1 MRDIVWLSSLTLGLI
16 WLIAHFW
23 SRFNVPT
30 HTAKLE
36 FFKKYAPRFATRE
49 REFTSARYG
58 YVGLIAVL
66 YLIFSFS
73 PQLIAKIFIELGEIE
88 AFKGLF
94 KSIVDTVGDPSRIAE
109 LGVFPLLVAA
119 LFTGARTIV
128 GLKSVEY
135 RIRSFFHSLGKVPE
149 SVQSTVGQLKSSTFD
164 FRSCC
169 EFSEAQVTRLGEVLG
184 MPKLSDDA
192 VLSDDVL
199 RTWCTIR
206 CLTDRLGR
214 IESGEIAIR
223 DDFLEVYR
231 DELREIIVERDDL
244 QRLVSEYAG
253 LIVGGE
259 DDLMDMNGA
268 GHRMRA
274 DARRRVRN
282 LRERLFVF
290 IACGFRSG
298 AATDAEVTN
307 GLRNLGFEIRV
318 QREPDRGLG
327 TLIGAVFLY
336 LICMTSVAALLAS
349 QFHDWM
355 GTDDLDPGLSMILMV
370 PAPEDYAVRWL
381 WTLTSGIFSFAA
393 VVAAFAIRR
402 ARLNHHDWFRLDGS
416 ERERPF
422 LTRYPWTAIL
432 SGLAGMVAL
441 FCVNVVMGYFF
452 GPPEINETIAIM
464 LATGLTGTY
473 PWFPL
478 AVIVAI
484 ASLYVVDDDYLSMP
498 IKERVTLTAACSA
511 IVGLVGGLIAYSRS
525 TSQFDDL
532 KQIGDLP
539 AETTNALPLIEDALP
554 YAALLIG
561 LLVLIQALYM
571 AVILQKIESSAQR
584 SGNLTDRWLNLRT
597 STGEE
602 QEIFLAKDGS
612 LFALDSKTAEAQS
625 VGRWVQYPECQVL
638 HWDVR
643 LSFGRNALGGTGM
656 LQRESG
662 VIVYTDQSESGAAGD
677 FVAQGSLTERRESVD
692 AASLPRLQV
701 VGA

>member
-58 YVGLIAVL
+58 YVGLIAAL

-73 PQLIAKIFIELGEIE
+73 PQLIAKIITELGEIE

-94 KSIVDTVGDPSRIAE
+94 KSIVDTVGNPNRIAE

-244 QRLVSEYAG
+244 QRLVS
-253 LIVGGE
+253 
-259 DDLMDMNGA
+259 
-268 GHRMRA
+268 
-274 DARRRVRN
+274 
-282 LRERLFVF
+282 
-290 IACGFRSG
+290 
-298 AATDAEVTN
+298 
-307 GLRNLGFEIRV
+307 
-318 QREPDRGLG
+318 
-327 TLIGAVFLY
+327 
-336 LICMTSVAALLAS
+336 
-349 QFHDWM
+349 
-355 GTDDLDPGLSMILMV
+355 
-370 PAPEDYAVRWL
+370 
-381 WTLTSGIFSFAA
+381 
-393 VVAAFAIRR
+393 
-402 ARLNHHDWFRLDGS
+402 
-416 ERERPF
+416 
-422 LTRYPWTAIL
+422 
-432 SGLAGMVAL
+432 
-441 FCVNVVMGYFF
+441 
-452 GPPEINETIAIM
+452 
-464 LATGLTGTY
+464 
-473 PWFPL
+473 
-478 AVIVAI
+478 
-484 ASLYVVDDDYLSMP
+484 
-498 IKERVTLTAACSA
+498 
-511 IVGLVGGLIAYSRS
+511 
-525 TSQFDDL
+525 
-532 KQIGDLP
+532 
-539 AETTNALPLIEDALP
+539 
-554 YAALLIG
+554 
-561 LLVLIQALYM
+561 
-571 AVILQKIESSAQR
+571 
-584 SGNLTDRWLNLRT
+584 
-597 STGEE
+597 
-602 QEIFLAKDGS
+602 
-612 LFALDSKTAEAQS
+612 
-625 VGRWVQYPECQVL
+625 
-638 HWDVR
+638 
-643 LSFGRNALGGTGM
+643 
-656 LQRESG
+656 
-662 VIVYTDQSESGAAGD
+662 
-677 FVAQGSLTERRESVD
+677 
-692 AASLPRLQV
+692 
-701 VGA
+701 